1 MDNENTFQYTY
12 SASDN
17 QEVLN
22 IRKKYLPREES
33 KLDELKR
40 LDNLVQ
46 TSGTLESLCAG
57 IGGAMVFGIGMCLA
71 LEVIGHIKWLGIAL
85 GLAGIF
91 GMLAAFPVYRKFF
104 SKAKAEYVPRILE
117 LTAEL
122 TGQNERN
129 ANISEINLK

>member
-1 MDNENTFQYTY
+1 MNNENSFQYTY
-12 SASDN
+12 SAPEN

-22 IRKKYLPREES
+22 IRKKYLPQEES

-57 IGGAMVFGIGMCLA
+57 LGGSMIFGLGMCLA
-71 LEVIGHIKWLGIAL
+71 MEVIGHMRWLGILL
-85 GLAGIF
+85 GLAGMF
-91 GMLAAFPVYRKFF
+91 GIIAAYPLYRKFF
-104 SKAKAEYVPRILE
+104 AKAKAQYAPRILE

-122 TGQNERN
+122 TRQN
-129 ANISEINLK
+129 

>member
-1 MDNENTFQYTY
+1 MNNENSFQYTY
-12 SASDN
+12 SASEN

-22 IRKKYLPREES
+22 IRKKYLPQEES

-57 IGGAMVFGIGMCLA
+57 LGGSMIFGLGMCLA
-71 LEVIGHIKWLGIAL
+71 MEVIGHMRWLGILL
-85 GLAGIF
+85 GLAGMF
-91 GMLAAFPVYRKFF
+91 GIIAAYPLYRKFF
-104 SKAKAEYVPRILE
+104 AKAKAQYAPRILE

-122 TGQNERN
+122 TRQN
-129 ANISEINLK
+129 